1 MGHDDPGAAHPAA
14 IEPERRTRGAAR
26 LQCGCGA
33 EHFMRR
39 ARRPDNGLQRRP
51 TQEASTGRACTNSGA
66 REKRSLNERSTRCT
80 GAKLRPGTTSR
91 RQAALRST
99 RTNIRLVACRSAARR
114 LPQRCA
120 QQPPVKAAVLLRPG
134 WGSPSWPAGP
144 SAEAGNRRCSPRAP
158 CRCPPNSPRRRCR
171 RGSPGRGRRNSSP
184 RRRRRPNSGLAAS
197 STSSCCPRC
206 AGALRRRGCRASRR
220 CSSS

>member
-1 MGHDDPGAAHPAA
+1 MRHAFLGRHARMEPCKRRSSEILRRMGHDDPGAAHPAA

-80 GAKLRPGTTSR
+80 GA
-91 RQAALRST
+91 
-99 RTNIRLVACRSAARR
+99 
-114 LPQRCA
+114 
-120 QQPPVKAAVLLRPG
+120 
-134 WGSPSWPAGP
+134 
-144 SAEAGNRRCSPRAP
+144 
-158 CRCPPNSPRRRCR
+158 
-171 RGSPGRGRRNSSP
+171 
-184 RRRRRPNSGLAAS
+184 
-197 STSSCCPRC
+197 
-206 AGALRRRGCRASRR
+206 
-220 CSSS
+220 